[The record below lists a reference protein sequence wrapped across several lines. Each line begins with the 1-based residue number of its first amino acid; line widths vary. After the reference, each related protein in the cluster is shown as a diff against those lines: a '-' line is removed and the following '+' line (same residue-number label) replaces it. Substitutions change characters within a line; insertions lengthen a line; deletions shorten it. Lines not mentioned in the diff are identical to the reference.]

1 MFEHAF
7 KSIDEVLWE
16 DAGCT
21 SELDYT
27 KQSSWLLFLKYLDAL
42 EFDRATAAALRGKTY
57 THILDKS

>member
-27 KQSSWLLFLKYLDAL
+27 KQSSWLLFLNTWTHWNS
-42 EFDRATAAALRGKTY
+42 TAPRRLR
-57 THILDKS
+57 